1 MAINNQQSGFTL
13 LETLVALSVLAI
25 SLGVIYQIF
34 GTSLRNMQYTKEY
47 SYAQMV
53 AESKLS
59 ELGKGIPVSSGN
71 FEGNVDNK
79 YSWKMSIE
87 PLGPLA
93 NANEDV
99 VGKYQIRFVVNWD
112 SNGKVRSLSLLTYR
126 LATINI

>member
-1 MAINNQQSGFTL
+1 MSVIKQQSGFTL

-47 SYAQMV
+47 SYAQML

-71 FEGNVDNK
+71 FEGNVDAK
-79 YSWKMSIE
+79 YSWKMNIE
-87 PLGPLA
+87 PLNPHV

-99 VGKYQIRFVVNWD
+99 IRKYKINFVVNWD
-112 SNGKVRSLSLLTYR
+112 SNGKDRSLSLLTYR
-126 LATINI
+126 LATVDI